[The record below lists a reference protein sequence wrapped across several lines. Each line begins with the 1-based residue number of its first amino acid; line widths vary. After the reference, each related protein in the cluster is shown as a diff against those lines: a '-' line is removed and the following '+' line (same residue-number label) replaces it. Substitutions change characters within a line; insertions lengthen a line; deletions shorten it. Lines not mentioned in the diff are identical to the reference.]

1 MTLLSVRQ
9 LILNRKLGAVSSD
22 TEYHGDD
29 VIVPT
34 CDVVLDNSKTLSYS
48 SGTVDSSNDLP
59 TLSTSKRAEK
69 ERKAWVS
76 FKDEIVKIAHTLK
89 LKGWRRVPLE
99 RGMFSA
105 SF

>member
-1 MTLLSVRQ
+1 MTLLLERQ
-9 LILNRKLGAVSSD
+9 LILHRKLGAVSSD

-34 CDVVLDNSKTLSYS
+34 CDVVLDNSKTLSN
-48 SGTVDSSNDLP
+48 SGGIADSSNDLP
-59 TLSTSKRAEK
+59 TLSTSKRAET

-99 RGMFSA
+99 RGMFSG

>member
-1 MTLLSVRQ
+1 MH
-9 LILNRKLGAVSSD
+9 RKLGAVSSD

-34 CDVVLDNSKTLSYS
+34 CDVVLDNSKTLSS
-48 SGTVDSSNDLP
+48 SGGIADSSNDLP
-59 TLSTSKRAEK
+59 ALSSSKRAEK
-69 ERKAWVS
+69 ERKAWIS
-76 FKDEIVKIAHTLK
+76 FKNEIVKIAHTLK

-99 RGMFSA
+99 RGMFSV